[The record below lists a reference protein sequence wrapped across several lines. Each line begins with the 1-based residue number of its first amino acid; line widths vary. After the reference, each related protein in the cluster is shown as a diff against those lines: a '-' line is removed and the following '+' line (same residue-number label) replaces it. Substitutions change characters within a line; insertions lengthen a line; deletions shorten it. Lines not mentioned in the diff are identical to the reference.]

1 MTMKSISNL
10 VAAALALALLAY
22 RPALANDVDL
32 DAEVARA
39 KRVVS
44 EVSQLTPEAI
54 ARLGSMDATRIVA
67 DWESAGVVLSHAVAA
82 RTASRSGEDIAK
94 AFKAFMEKNG
104 LMGLTSD
111 ELTDRVRKVSARAE
125 PGELDA
131 AIGEL
136 ESRYVVYADYQKRG
150 RVRGAVGSLI
160 KAMQEVQERKSRNQ
174 PVKQIEP
181 ATLESARRA
190 KGVQHITYADGR
202 FRIVFN
208 ERVVNGATLEL
219 ELITLGSG
227 KLDWRCLSTPS
238 LDKYLPAACKR

>member
-1 MTMKSISNL
+1 MKPIPNL
-10 VAAALALALLAY
+10 AAAALAFALLAC

-39 KRVVS
+39 KNVIA

-54 ARLGSMDATRIVA
+54 ARLGSKDATRIVFG
-67 DWESAGVVLSHAVAA
+67 WESAGVVLSHAVAA
-82 RTASRSGEDIAK
+82 RTVSRSGEDIAK
-94 AFKAFMEKNG
+94 AFRAFMEQNG
-104 LMGLTSD
+104 LLGLTSD
-111 ELTDRVRKVSARAE
+111 DLTDRVRKVSARAE

-131 AIGEL
+131 ALGEL
-136 ESRYVVYADYQKRG
+136 ESRYVAYADYQKRG
-150 RVRGAVGSLI
+150 RVRGAVGSLA
-160 KAMQEVQERKSRNQ
+160 KAMQVVQERKSRNQ

-181 ATLESARRA
+181 ATLEGARRA
-190 KGVQHITYADGR
+190 KGVQNVTYADGR

-208 ERVVNGATLEL
+208 ERVISGATLDL
-219 ELITLGSG
+219 ELITVGGG